1 MTAAMPAN
9 GSSNSGVGSEWN
21 TDAVVSPYVQMKEV
35 LPLSESISV
44 ANENYS
50 SEYYP
55 CRTRFLCKRPRNWSW
70 ESEQNVLIQRIWR

>member
-9 GSSNSGVGSEWN
+9 GSGNSGVGSEWN

-44 ANENYS
+44 ANENYF

-55 CRTRFLCKRPRNWSW
+55 CRTRFLSV
-70 ESEQNVLIQRIWR
+70 SVHRIGAGKASRMF